1 MSRQYQIIFR
11 SSNNE
16 LEVTEDIIFEGTA
29 LAPTDCLDFGIRHK
43 EQIELISK
51 AQSKILAL
59 QSSEIPL
66 IQQCSAC
73 GTTHR

>member
-1 MSRQYQIIFR
+1 MSRQYQIMFR
-11 SSNNE
+11 SRNAES
-16 LEVTEDIIFEGTA
+16 EVIEDIIFEGTA
-29 LAPTDCLDFGIRHK
+29 SAATDCLDFGIRHK

-66 IQQCSAC
+66 VRAVPFEKN
-73 GTTHR
+73 